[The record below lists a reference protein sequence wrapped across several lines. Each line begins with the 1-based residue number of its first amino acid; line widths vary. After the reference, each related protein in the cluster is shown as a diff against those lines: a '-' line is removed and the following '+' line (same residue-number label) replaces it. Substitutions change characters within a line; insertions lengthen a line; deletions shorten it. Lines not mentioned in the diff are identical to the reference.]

1 MEGRAC
7 ELCFEWWVRA
17 RPPGKMLAAGAD
29 GAWWANGKLWSRR
42 GDSYLG
48 QKSIREV
55 RDKTGAQFWKD
66 RLRSL
71 ALIL

>member
-1 MEGRAC
+1 
-7 ELCFEWWVRA
+7 
-17 RPPGKMLAAGAD
+17 MLAAGAD